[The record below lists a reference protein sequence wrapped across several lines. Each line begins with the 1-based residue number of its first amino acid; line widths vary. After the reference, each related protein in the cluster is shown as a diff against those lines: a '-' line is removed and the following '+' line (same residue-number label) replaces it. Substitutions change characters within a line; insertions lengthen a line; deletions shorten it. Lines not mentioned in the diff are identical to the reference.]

1 MVTLSE
7 PLPYEKITE
16 NLSKDDKIALI
27 SCNSCV
33 RFCNSGGV
41 KHMNDLAS
49 KLRADGYTVT
59 DVIPTVGL
67 CVHDYVRNAR
77 VSEGITAVIV
87 SACIAGW
94 TSASRRWR
102 DIKVIPT
109 VETFGIV
116 IADKR
121 VGNMKLMMAFDK
133 YKDLV
138 GQEWQLMTGER
149 QKEQKIPVPIP
160 EGH

>member
-1 MVTLSE
+1 MVSLSE
-7 PLPYEKITE
+7 PLSYEKITE

-33 RFCNSGGV
+33 RFCGSGGV
-41 KHMNDLAS
+41 KYMNDLAS
-49 KLRADGYTVT
+49 RLRSDGYTVT
-59 DVIPTVGL
+59 DVIPTVAL

-77 VSEGITAVIV
+77 VSDGVTAVVV

-94 TSASRRWR
+94 TSASRRWK
-102 DIKVIPT
+102 DTKVIPT

-116 IADKR
+116 IGDRR
-121 VGNMKLMMAFDK
+121 VGNVKLMMAFDK

-138 GQEWQLMTGER
+138 GQEWQMMSGVR
-149 QKEQKIPVPIP
+149 QKEPKIPVSIP